1 MTPVVDVKYLSNHPI
16 IKEIKSG
23 EILIYPSGLS
33 NRHGGK
39 RAYSAL
45 IGDNNHTKGRL
56 EELINISGIPSLP
69 EAAKIAISK
78 TLSINKS
85 ADDIAEI
92 IKQSPSLALK
102 ILKLAN
108 SSYYSGGSK
117 LTQIKE
123 AVVLL
128 GYKTVKSLVLSIA
141 IKDIFNEKQSKWF
154 HYKSYWL
161 HSIATAF
168 IAQEIAKTLSI
179 KSEEEIYSAG
189 LLHDIGKAVFLTS
202 DAKNYKEAVSLVEKK
217 NYSFIKA
224 EREIFDFDH
233 ADVSAFLFRYWEL
246 PASLIK
252 PVNNHHLSTEYLI
265 SKNDQSSFIIKIAN
279 ELAHLSGF
287 TSHPGEPPYKTSTL
301 LIDRLGL
308 EKEDLDRILSEL
320 KVYLETISDALN
332 IPRTD
337 IKGYF
342 QVLASANEELGR
354 MFISNQ
360 QMMGEITR
368 KREECKGLHNLSNLF
383 LGEKKIET
391 ATRDT
396 VVFFIKQFRLDSMLM
411 EAYLSGEKSILCTG
425 FLPEMIKKKGKPVQT
440 DEIELND
447 CIIGRGGVAYDR
459 DSLIRPIYDGD
470 KKEIGKIVIKNKN
483 PIDED
488 ELKPFIDQVAL
499 GLTNTRLHT
508 LNRIK
513 TEKLNIALQQLHD
526 EYEKR
531 EQLSKLNELILD
543 TSPIGIAIVDTG
555 GTIIHA
561 NRESE
566 HILDEALSGKNIASL
581 KIFTDK
587 KEGEKLTAL
596 IGKTGNAELTTVSD
610 DRQTYLFVQSVPI
623 ENTGHTLILI
633 TDITERKEN
642 EKRQLQSEKMATL
655 GELAAGIAHNLRSPL
670 AVIKGIPELVL
681 SEIEDGNLKP
691 VRVAGK
697 KETEDTQLSEN
708 MRLVQKSME
717 KTFAII
723 DSIMEFAK
731 TETAQFEEVRI
742 SHVLDDVFLLLEH
755 RLHGKDISFKN
766 NTYNCIVFGNKNM
779 LIQIFVNLCNNALDA
794 VGNKGSIE
802 AKCMRENGK
811 VIIHFIDNGRG
822 IQEEHL
828 EKVFE
833 PFFSTSG
840 KANGT
845 GLGLSVTRRMVILH
859 GGSIKALQRKGGGT
873 IFEIIFP
880 DRSA

>member
-1 MTPVVDVKYLSNHPI
+1 MDNQH
-16 IKEIKSG
+16 IKG
-23 EILIYPSGLS
+23 
-33 NRHGGK
+33 H
-39 RAYSAL
+39 
-45 IGDNNHTKGRL
+45 L
-56 EELINISGIPSLP
+56 EELINIKDIPSLP
-69 EAAKIAISK
+69 EAAKIAMSK
-78 TLSINKS
+78 TLSMNKS
-85 ADDIAEI
+85 ADEIAKI

-108 SSYYSGGSK
+108 SPYYSGGAQ
-117 LTQIKE
+117 LTTIKE

-168 IAQEIAKTLSI
+168 IAQEIARALGF

-189 LLHDIGKAVFLTS
+189 LLHDIGKVALLIS
-202 DAKNYKEAVSLVEKK
+202 DGKNYRKAVSLIENK
-217 NYSFIKA
+217 NYSFMKA
-224 EREIFDFDH
+224 EREIYDFDH
-233 ADVSAFLFRYWEL
+233 ADVSAFLFRYWDL
-246 PASLIK
+246 PPSLIR
-252 PVNNHHLSTEYLI
+252 PVNNHHLGTEYLI
-265 SKNDQSSFIIKIAN
+265 SKNDTASFIIKIAN

-287 TSHPGEPPYKTSTL
+287 TSHPGEPPYKTSTT
-301 LIDRLGL
+301 LIDRLGIS
-308 EKEDLDRILSEL
+308 KEGLDSALSRL
-320 KVYLETISDALN
+320 RDYLETISIALN

-342 QVLASANEELGR
+342 QVLSSANEEIGR

-360 QMMGEITR
+360 RMMDEITR
-368 KREECKGLHNLSNLF
+368 NKEECSGLHNLSNLF
-383 LGEKKIET
+383 LNEKKIEA

-396 VVFFIKQFRLDSMLM
+396 VVFFIKQLRLDSVLM
-411 EAYLSGEKSILCTG
+411 EVYLSGEKSILCTG
-425 FLPEMIKKKGKPVQT
+425 FLPPMIKESGKPIQT
-440 DEIELND
+440 NDIELND
-447 CIIGRGGVAYDR
+447 CVIGRGGVAYDR
-459 DSLIRPIYDGD
+459 NALICPVFDGD
-470 KKEIGKIVIKNKN
+470 KKEIGKIVIKNSRT
-483 PIDED
+483 IHED

-543 TSPIGIAIVDTG
+543 TSPIGIIITDADGSIV
-555 GTIIHA
+555 HA

-566 HILDEALSGKNIASL
+566 HILDEPLSGKNIASL

-587 KEGEKLTAL
+587 KEGKKLSEL
-596 IGKTGNAELTTVSD
+596 IGKTGDVELIIKND
-610 DRQTYLFVQSVPI
+610 DRQTYLLVQSVPI
-623 ENTGHTLILI
+623 ENSPHTLLLI
-633 TDITERKEN
+633 NDITERKEN

-681 SEIEDGNLKP
+681 SEIENGNLKP
-691 VRVAGK
+691 IRVTGGNEA
-697 KETEDTQLSEN
+697 EDTELAEN

-731 TETAQFEEVRI
+731 KETAQFEEVSI

-766 NTYNCIVFGNKNM
+766 NTHNCIVFANKNM
-779 LIQIFVNLCNNALDA
+779 LIQIFVNLFNNALDA
-794 VGNKGSIE
+794 VGDKGSIE
-802 AKCMRENGK
+802 AKCMHEKGK

-822 IQEEHL
+822 IKEEHL

-880 DRSA
+880 DKGK

>member
-1 MTPVVDVKYLSNHPI
+1 MKSYL
-16 IKEIKSG
+16 KVEK
-23 EILIYPSGLS
+23 YPSVLAPKKAGTERVHTVL
-33 NRHGGK
+33 NV
-39 RAYSAL
+39 
-45 IGDNNHTKGRL
+45 DNQYTKGRL
-56 EELINISGIPSLP
+56 EELINISDIPSLP
-69 EAAKIAISK
+69 EAAKVAISK
-78 TLSINKS
+78 TLSMDKS
-85 ADDIAEI
+85 ADDMAEI

-123 AVVLL
+123 AVVFL
-128 GYKTVKSLVLSIA
+128 GYKTVKSLILSIA

-189 LLHDIGKAVFLTS
+189 LLHDIGKAVFLVS
-202 DAKNYKEAVSLVEKK
+202 DALDYKKAVSLVEEK

-224 EREIFDFDH
+224 EREIFNFDH

-246 PASLIK
+246 PTSLVK

-265 SKNDQSSFIIKIAN
+265 SKNDRASFIIKVAN

-287 TSHPGEPPYKTSTL
+287 TSHPGEPPYKTSTT
-301 LIDRLGL
+301 LIEKLGI

-320 KVYLETISDALN
+320 KAYLETISEALN
-332 IPRTD
+332 IPRSD

-342 QVLASANEELGR
+342 QVLSSANEELGR

-360 QMMGEITR
+360 QMMEEITK
-368 KREECKGLHNLSNLF
+368 KREECRGLHNLANLF

-396 VVFFIKQFRLDSMLM
+396 VIFFIKHFRFDSMLI

-425 FLPEMIKKKGKPVQT
+425 FLPEMIKKKGKSVQT
-440 DEIELND
+440 VDIEFND
-447 CIIGRGGVAYDR
+447 CIISRGGVAYDR
-459 DSLIRPIYDGD
+459 NSFIRSIYDGD
-470 KKEIGKIVIKNKN
+470 KKEIGKVVIKDSSI
-483 PIDED
+483 IDED
-488 ELKPFIDQVAL
+488 AMKPFIDQIAL

-543 TSPIGIAIVDTG
+543 TSPIGIAIIDADG
-555 GTIIHA
+555 NIIHA
-561 NRESE
+561 NRESK
-566 HILDEALSGKNIASL
+566 HILDEPLAAKNITSL
-581 KIFTDK
+581 KIFTDT
-587 KEGEKLTAL
+587 KEEKKLTAI
-596 IGKTGNAELTTVSD
+596 IGKTGDAELTITKEG
-610 DRQTYLFVQSVPI
+610 RRTCLLVQSVPI
-623 ENTGHTLILI
+623 DNSGHTLILI

-642 EKRQLQSEKMATL
+642 EKLQLQNEKMATL

-681 SEIEDGNLKP
+681 SEIENGNLKAL
-691 VRVAGK
+691 RVTGGK
-697 KETEDTQLSEN
+697 KIEDTDLAEN
-708 MRLVQKSME
+708 MRLIQKSME

-731 TETAQFEEVRI
+731 TETARFEEVRI
-742 SHVLDDVFLLLEH
+742 SHVLDDAFLLLEH

-766 NTYNCIVFGNKNM
+766 HTDNCIAFGNKNM
-779 LIQIFVNLCNNALDA
+779 LIQTFVNLFNNALDA
-794 VGNKGSIE
+794 VGDKGAIE

-811 VIIHFIDNGRG
+811 TIIHFIDNGHG
-822 IQEEHL
+822 IKEEHL

-840 KANGT
+840 KANGK
-845 GLGLSVTRRMVILH
+845 GLGLSVTRRMIILH

-880 DRSA
+880 DRST